1 MVKIL
6 AGEKGE
12 GKTKRM
18 IDMANAAGKEAKGN
32 IVFVDDDNSHMYDL
46 HYSVRFV
53 ETPKFIMEDPQVFRG
68 FVCGIL
74 SQNSDIETIYI
85 DGLNHIMDRIS
96 DADFTASCSFADSR
110 TDGFGLLQ
118 ACRTG
123 TDITGFYIHCN
134 LFCCF
139 QLCTVHFLKFVH
151 VCSPFLVSL
160 HDFVKKNKQRIVL
173 FFHFCIQ
180 NTFYSLYFST
190 KKAKK

>member
-96 DADFTASCSFADSR
+96 DADFTAFIQELDKTYKEAEMDMVMIISR
-110 TDGFGLLQ
+110 KTDALPAEVQQYL
-118 ACRTG
+118 
-123 TDITGFYIHCN
+123 I
-134 LFCCF
+134 
-139 QLCTVHFLKFVH
+139 
-151 VCSPFLVSL
+151 
-160 HDFVKKNKQRIVL
+160 
-173 FFHFCIQ
+173 
-180 NTFYSLYFST
+180 
-190 KKAKK
+190 

>member
-46 HYSVRFV
+46 PYSVRFV

-96 DADFTASCSFADSR
+96 DADFTAFIQELDKTSKEAEMDMVMIISR
-110 TDGFGLLQ
+110 KTDALPAEVQQYL
-118 ACRTG
+118 
-123 TDITGFYIHCN
+123 I
-134 LFCCF
+134 
-139 QLCTVHFLKFVH
+139 
-151 VCSPFLVSL
+151 
-160 HDFVKKNKQRIVL
+160 
-173 FFHFCIQ
+173 
-180 NTFYSLYFST
+180 
-190 KKAKK
+190 

>member
-6 AGEKGE
+6 AGEKVE

-96 DADFTASCSFADSR
+96 DADFTAFIQELDKTSKEAEMDMVMIISR
-110 TDGFGLLQ
+110 KTDALPAEVQQYL
-118 ACRTG
+118 
-123 TDITGFYIHCN
+123 I
-134 LFCCF
+134 
-139 QLCTVHFLKFVH
+139 
-151 VCSPFLVSL
+151 
-160 HDFVKKNKQRIVL
+160 
-173 FFHFCIQ
+173 
-180 NTFYSLYFST
+180 
-190 KKAKK
+190 

>member
-1 MVKIL
+1 MIQRHTTGKLFKGEIAMVKIL

-96 DADFTASCSFADSR
+96 DADFTAFIQELDKTSKEAEMDMVMIISR
-110 TDGFGLLQ
+110 KTDALPAEVQQYL
-118 ACRTG
+118 
-123 TDITGFYIHCN
+123 I
-134 LFCCF
+134 
-139 QLCTVHFLKFVH
+139 
-151 VCSPFLVSL
+151 
-160 HDFVKKNKQRIVL
+160 
-173 FFHFCIQ
+173 
-180 NTFYSLYFST
+180 
-190 KKAKK
+190 

>member
-32 IVFVDDDNSHMYDL
+32 VVFVDDDNSHMYDL

-96 DADFTASCSFADSR
+96 DADFTAFIQELDKTSKEAEMDMVMIISR
-110 TDGFGLLQ
+110 K
-118 ACRTG
+118 TG
-123 TDITGFYIHCN
+123 ALPAEVQQYLI
-134 LFCCF
+134 
-139 QLCTVHFLKFVH
+139 
-151 VCSPFLVSL
+151 
-160 HDFVKKNKQRIVL
+160 
-173 FFHFCIQ
+173 
-180 NTFYSLYFST
+180 
-190 KKAKK
+190 

>member
-96 DADFTASCSFADSR
+96 DADFTAFIQELDKTSKEAEMDMVMIISR
-110 TDGFGLLQ
+110 KTDALPAEVQEYL
-118 ACRTG
+118 
-123 TDITGFYIHCN
+123 I
-134 LFCCF
+134 
-139 QLCTVHFLKFVH
+139 
-151 VCSPFLVSL
+151 
-160 HDFVKKNKQRIVL
+160 
-173 FFHFCIQ
+173 
-180 NTFYSLYFST
+180 
-190 KKAKK
+190 

>member
-85 DGLNHIMDRIS
+85 MDRIS
-96 DADFTASCSFADSR
+96 DADFTAFIQELDKTSKEAEMDMVMIISR
-110 TDGFGLLQ
+110 KTDALPAEVQQYL
-118 ACRTG
+118 
-123 TDITGFYIHCN
+123 I
-134 LFCCF
+134 
-139 QLCTVHFLKFVH
+139 
-151 VCSPFLVSL
+151 
-160 HDFVKKNKQRIVL
+160 
-173 FFHFCIQ
+173 
-180 NTFYSLYFST
+180 
-190 KKAKK
+190 

>member
-6 AGEKGE
+6 AGEIGE

-96 DADFTASCSFADSR
+96 DADFTAFIQELDKTSKEAEMDMVMIISR
-110 TDGFGLLQ
+110 KTDALPAEVQQYL
-118 ACRTG
+118 
-123 TDITGFYIHCN
+123 I
-134 LFCCF
+134 
-139 QLCTVHFLKFVH
+139 
-151 VCSPFLVSL
+151 
-160 HDFVKKNKQRIVL
+160 
-173 FFHFCIQ
+173 
-180 NTFYSLYFST
+180 
-190 KKAKK
+190 

>member
-96 DADFTASCSFADSR
+96 DADFTAFIQELDKTSKEAEMDIVMIISR
-110 TDGFGLLQ
+110 KTDALPAEVQQYL
-118 ACRTG
+118 
-123 TDITGFYIHCN
+123 I
-134 LFCCF
+134 
-139 QLCTVHFLKFVH
+139 
-151 VCSPFLVSL
+151 
-160 HDFVKKNKQRIVL
+160 
-173 FFHFCIQ
+173 
-180 NTFYSLYFST
+180 
-190 KKAKK
+190 

>member
-6 AGEKGE
+6 AGEKGD

-96 DADFTASCSFADSR
+96 DADFTAFIQELDKTSKEAEMDMVMIISR
-110 TDGFGLLQ
+110 KTDALPAEVQQYL
-118 ACRTG
+118 
-123 TDITGFYIHCN
+123 I
-134 LFCCF
+134 
-139 QLCTVHFLKFVH
+139 
-151 VCSPFLVSL
+151 
-160 HDFVKKNKQRIVL
+160 
-173 FFHFCIQ
+173 
-180 NTFYSLYFST
+180 
-190 KKAKK
+190 

>member
-96 DADFTASCSFADSR
+96 DADFTAFIQELDKTSKEAEMEMVMIISR
-110 TDGFGLLQ
+110 KTDALPAEVQQYL
-118 ACRTG
+118 
-123 TDITGFYIHCN
+123 I
-134 LFCCF
+134 
-139 QLCTVHFLKFVH
+139 
-151 VCSPFLVSL
+151 
-160 HDFVKKNKQRIVL
+160 
-173 FFHFCIQ
+173 
-180 NTFYSLYFST
+180 
-190 KKAKK
+190 

>member
-96 DADFTASCSFADSR
+96 DADFTAFIQELDKTSKEAEMDMDMIISR
-110 TDGFGLLQ
+110 KTDALPAEVQQYL
-118 ACRTG
+118 
-123 TDITGFYIHCN
+123 I
-134 LFCCF
+134 
-139 QLCTVHFLKFVH
+139 
-151 VCSPFLVSL
+151 
-160 HDFVKKNKQRIVL
+160 
-173 FFHFCIQ
+173 
-180 NTFYSLYFST
+180 
-190 KKAKK
+190 

>member
-96 DADFTASCSFADSR
+96 DADFTAFIQELDKTSKEAEMDMVMIISR
-110 TDGFGLLQ
+110 KTDALPAEVQQYL
-118 ACRTG
+118 
-123 TDITGFYIHCN
+123 
-134 LFCCF
+134 
-139 QLCTVHFLKFVH
+139 
-151 VCSPFLVSL
+151 S
-160 HDFVKKNKQRIVL
+160 
-173 FFHFCIQ
+173 
-180 NTFYSLYFST
+180 
-190 KKAKK
+190 

>member
-96 DADFTASCSFADSR
+96 DADFTAFIQELDKTSKEAEMDMVMIIR
-110 TDGFGLLQ
+110 RKTDALPAEVQQYL
-118 ACRTG
+118 
-123 TDITGFYIHCN
+123 I
-134 LFCCF
+134 
-139 QLCTVHFLKFVH
+139 
-151 VCSPFLVSL
+151 
-160 HDFVKKNKQRIVL
+160 
-173 FFHFCIQ
+173 
-180 NTFYSLYFST
+180 
-190 KKAKK
+190 

>member
-53 ETPKFIMEDPQVFRG
+53 ETPMFILEDPQVFRG

-96 DADFTASCSFADSR
+96 DADFTAFIQELDKTSKEAEMDMVMIISR
-110 TDGFGLLQ
+110 KTD
-118 ACRTG
+118 A
-123 TDITGFYIHCN
+123 
-134 LFCCF
+134 
-139 QLCTVHFLKFVH
+139 
-151 VCSPFLVSL
+151 L
-160 HDFVKKNKQRIVL
+160 HAEVQQYLI
-173 FFHFCIQ
+173 
-180 NTFYSLYFST
+180 
-190 KKAKK
+190 

>member
-96 DADFTASCSFADSR
+96 DADFTAFIQELDKTSKEAEMDMVMIISCK
-110 TDGFGLLQ
+110 TDALPAEVQQYL
-118 ACRTG
+118 
-123 TDITGFYIHCN
+123 I
-134 LFCCF
+134 
-139 QLCTVHFLKFVH
+139 
-151 VCSPFLVSL
+151 
-160 HDFVKKNKQRIVL
+160 
-173 FFHFCIQ
+173 
-180 NTFYSLYFST
+180 
-190 KKAKK
+190 

>member
-32 IVFVDDDNSHMYDL
+32 IVFVDDDNSHMHDL

-96 DADFTASCSFADSR
+96 DADFTAFIQELDKTSKEAEMDMVMIISR
-110 TDGFGLLQ
+110 KTDALPAEVQQYL
-118 ACRTG
+118 
-123 TDITGFYIHCN
+123 I
-134 LFCCF
+134 
-139 QLCTVHFLKFVH
+139 
-151 VCSPFLVSL
+151 
-160 HDFVKKNKQRIVL
+160 
-173 FFHFCIQ
+173 
-180 NTFYSLYFST
+180 
-190 KKAKK
+190 

>member
-68 FVCGIL
+68 FVWGIL

-96 DADFTASCSFADSR
+96 DADFTAFIQELDKTSKEAEMDMVMIISR
-110 TDGFGLLQ
+110 KTDALPAEVQQYL
-118 ACRTG
+118 
-123 TDITGFYIHCN
+123 I
-134 LFCCF
+134 
-139 QLCTVHFLKFVH
+139 
-151 VCSPFLVSL
+151 
-160 HDFVKKNKQRIVL
+160 
-173 FFHFCIQ
+173 
-180 NTFYSLYFST
+180 
-190 KKAKK
+190 

>member
-53 ETPKFIMEDPQVFRG
+53 ETPKFIIEDPQVFRG

-96 DADFTASCSFADSR
+96 DADFTAFIQELDKTSKEAEMDMVMIISR
-110 TDGFGLLQ
+110 KTDALPAEVQQYL
-118 ACRTG
+118 
-123 TDITGFYIHCN
+123 I
-134 LFCCF
+134 
-139 QLCTVHFLKFVH
+139 
-151 VCSPFLVSL
+151 
-160 HDFVKKNKQRIVL
+160 
-173 FFHFCIQ
+173 
-180 NTFYSLYFST
+180 
-190 KKAKK
+190 

>member
-96 DADFTASCSFADSR
+96 DADFTAFIQELDKTSKEAEMDMVMIISR
-110 TDGFGLLQ
+110 K
-118 ACRTG
+118 
-123 TDITGFYIHCN
+123 
-134 LFCCF
+134 
-139 QLCTVHFLKFVH
+139 TVALPAEVQQY
-151 VCSPFLVSL
+151 L
-160 HDFVKKNKQRIVL
+160 I
-173 FFHFCIQ
+173 
-180 NTFYSLYFST
+180 
-190 KKAKK
+190 